1 MGVALVQEQRL
12 AAVHG
17 QLQLALESAALRVAW
32 CEVAE
37 VVQPAFANGHDFRL
51 CEQLAKLGDGFV
63 GHLQRVVRMRA
74 VRGEQPAGMRSRKV
88 QRLLRAFARGA
99 GDHHL
104 ADAGRGRARQHG
116 VQIVLLCAYRRA
128 RPRR

>member
-1 MGVALVQEQRL
+1 VKQCTTAGLVRAKYGFKDGGEVVVGVALVQEQRL

-51 CEQLAKLGDGFV
+51 CQQLAKLGDGFV
-63 GHLQRVVRMRA
+63 GHLKRVVRMHA
-74 VRGEQPAGMRSRKV
+74 VRGEQPAEMRAQGPAPASR
-88 QRLLRAFARGA
+88 LPAW
-99 GDHHL
+99 
-104 ADAGRGRARQHG
+104 
-116 VQIVLLCAYRRA
+116 RR
-128 RPRR
+128 

>member
-1 MGVALVQEQRL
+1 VGVALVQEQRL

-17 QLQLALESAALRVAW
+17 QLQLALERAALRVAW

-51 CEQLAKLGDGFV
+51 CQQLAKLGDGFV

-88 QRLLRAFARGA
+88 QRLLRAW
-99 GDHHL
+99 
-104 ADAGRGRARQHG
+104 
-116 VQIVLLCAYRRA
+116 RR
-128 RPRR
+128 